1 MDQLMKA
8 LEEMKTVILSYND
21 KLGSIEKR
29 LARLEKVDSI
39 EHRVAVNQID
49 LSDIKETLEEF
60 KENFTYNPNDEF
72 RTIHKRLDSH
82 LIKIGR
88 AEEDIIMLKKQQT
101 NTSH

>member
-1 MDQLMKA
+1 MDQLMKV

-49 LSDIKETLEEF
+49 LSDIKETLEEL